1 MKDMMTKMVY
11 IGGLL
16 LLIFTNVTV
25 GQSIKKGDKFE
36 KMSFRNGNGDDLI
49 EIDPTKNK
57 LTIIDF
63 WSHSCSACIKSFPK
77 IEEYRKTYEG
87 DVEIILVNPES
98 ADSTENLFKIRT
110 WIDKPNVKMIS
121 GDTVLQKMFAVRG
134 KPFIVWI
141 DSTATVRAMTDG
153 IPFNK
158 NNIDRFLRNE
168 DFAINEHTKVTYV
181 TSFFDK
187 QFEHDLL
194 AYSYLA
200 KHQIGVNNGA
210 KKHRSFY
217 ERDITLSG
225 GYSVVMLFQHAFEEG
240 DKFDFGKPWSIV
252 LKCEDPS
259 IYKVPESREDYDSWR
274 EEYAYDYDMRVP
286 LGKEKE
292 RYELMKDDLQR
303 YFPIRARMD
312 TIELSAYVLVKN
324 QDRDMFKTK
333 GGTPINTFFAT
344 PKMAKGE
351 IISPEKRELVNQPY
365 EKFSFRIKSLVEI
378 KLNKPFVDLV
388 QYNGNVDIVFDDLT
402 LDFFTLRGLQEELDR
417 YGLSIEERIMPISVL
432 VLEEQQ

>member
-1 MKDMMTKMVY
+1 MIKIVC
-11 IGGLL
+11 IVGALFVFANGA
-16 LLIFTNVTV
+16 F
-25 GQSIKKGDKFE
+25 GQSLKKGDKFE
-36 KMSFRNGNGDDLI
+36 RMSFKNGNDSI
-49 EIDPTKNK
+49 EIDPAKNK

-98 ADSTENLFKIRT
+98 ADSTANLFKIRK
-110 WIDKPNVKMIS
+110 WIEKPKVKMIS
-121 GDTVLQKMFAVRG
+121 GDTVLQKMFAVKG
-134 KPFIVWI
+134 MPFIIWI
-141 DSTATVRAMTDG
+141 DSSTTVRAMTDG

-158 NNIDRFLRNE
+158 KNIDRFLRNE
-168 DFAINEHTKVTYV
+168 DFAMNEKKRIYV

-187 QFEHDLL
+187 NFEDEML
-194 AYSYLA
+194 AYSYLT
-200 KHQIGVNNGA
+200 KHQIGVNNGT

-259 IYKVPESREDYDSWR
+259 IYRVPESREDYDAWR
-274 EEYAYDYDMRVP
+274 KEYAYDYDMRVP

-292 RYELMKDDLQR
+292 RYELMKDDLHR
-303 YFPIRARMD
+303 YFPIKAHID
-312 TIELSAYVLVKN
+312 TIQLPAYVLVKN
-324 QDRDMFKTK
+324 HNRDMLKTK

-344 PKMAKGE
+344 PKMANGE
-351 IISPEKRELVNQPY
+351 IISPEKRQLVNQPY

-388 QYNGNVDIVFDDLT
+388 QYSGNVDVLFDELT
-402 LDFFTLRGLQEELDR
+402 LDFLTLEGLQEELLR
-417 YGLSIEERIMPISVL
+417 YGLRLEERIMPIEVL
-432 VLEEQQ
+432 RLEEY